1 MFLILLKRNTGD
13 YIESV
18 KEGGFNKMQAKNPH
32 PKYIF
37 KTVKNIIYFSFQ
49 THLNS
54 YNLSNRKRYDFVIY
68 LIL

>member
-37 KTVKNIIYFSFQ
+37 KTVKNIIYFSILVF
-49 THLNS
+49 
-54 YNLSNRKRYDFVIY
+54 K
-68 LIL
+68 LI